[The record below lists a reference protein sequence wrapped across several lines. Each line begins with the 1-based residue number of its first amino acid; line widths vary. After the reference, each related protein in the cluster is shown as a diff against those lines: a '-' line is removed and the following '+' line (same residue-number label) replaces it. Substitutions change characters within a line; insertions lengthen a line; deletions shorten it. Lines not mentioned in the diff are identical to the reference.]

1 MPLTPPAS
9 SLRAVPLDLIR
20 PGPQQARR
28 HFDAER
34 LAELA
39 ESLRHSGVVQPVVL
53 RSRGDGGYELLAG
66 ERRWRAAQVAG
77 LDSIPALIRDDLP
90 DDEAF
95 VVGLIENLQR
105 ESLSPMETAQGLKR
119 LCELHQL
126 THEAIGHRIG
136 KSREYV
142 SNFLRLLNLAPAV
155 QRALDLGEL
164 SLGHAKILAG
174 LQAAD
179 QLSRLSEIRRD
190 GLTVRSPAPAPRRCK
205 AASRPTGSD
214 WSATSPTISAP
225 PWWSTRTRRGGA
237 SCASAFTRWMRSTGC
252 WRGSASVTL
261 EHPVTRLIPN
271 PEEYVVDKIGMAAP
285 KARRD
290 GPGSADDESVTSP

>member
-1 MPLTPPAS
+1 MPSTPSATV
-9 SLRAVPLDLIR
+9 LRAVPLDLIR

-53 RSRGDGGYELLAG
+53 RSCAGGGYELLAG

-77 LDSIPALIRDDLP
+77 LATIPALIRDDLP

-105 ESLSPMETAQGLKR
+105 ESLSPMETAQGLRR

-155 QRALDLGEL
+155 QRALDAGEL

-174 LQAAD
+174 LSPTD
-179 QLSRLSEIRRD
+179 QLARLGEIRRD
-190 GLTVRSPAPAPRRCK
+190 GLTVRQLERQIA
-205 AASRPTGSD
+205 
-214 WSATSPTISAP
+214 
-225 PWWSTRTRRGGA
+225 STRTNAVQGG
-237 SCASAFTRWMRSTGC
+237 
-252 WRGSASVTL
+252 
-261 EHPVTRLIPN
+261 
-271 PEEYVVDKIGMAAP
+271 K
-285 KARRD
+285 
-290 GPGSADDESVTSP
+290 SADWQRLERHLADHLGAAVVVEADPQGRGELRIRFHSLEALDGVLARIGLRET